1 MGLVEGVL
9 MLIDYNRIIINEAEK
24 EAVVEVITCKM

>member
-9 MLIDYNRIIINEAEK
+9 MLIDNNRIIIKEAEK